1 MTRKAE
7 ATGNQAGSEMS
18 QMTRPGPAPLQA
30 SGLSATGSSSR
41 LAGIVTEVAALSLA
55 DPLQREVGEKL
66 PALRRSLRDSL

>member
-18 QMTRPGPAPLQA
+18 RMTRPGPAPLQA

-41 LAGIVTEVAALSLA
+41 SAGIVTEVAALSLA
-55 DPLQREVGEKL
+55 DPLQREVGEKAACIAKE
-66 PALRRSLRDSL
+66 PA

>member
-18 QMTRPGPAPLQA
+18 RMTRPGPAPLQA

-41 LAGIVTEVAALSLA
+41 SAGIVTEVAALSLA
-55 DPLQREVGEKL
+55 DPLQRDVREKAACIAKE
-66 PALRRSLRDSL
+66 PA